1 MKVAATNKYLRQA
14 FVGKEKFY
22 QIGPRRVIKAADPR
36 LNGSMPNAN
45 LKIRTRSAV
54 TAFFLMLLQ
63 TFNASAV
70 ECSAASGEQRV
81 ALLELYTSEGC
92 SSCPPADKWLSKL
105 STQKLVPGALLP
117 LAFHVDYWNDLGWKD
132 PFSQAKF
139 SDRQRE
145 YSKRRG
151 ASFVV
156 TPQLLLDGQGYQ
168 RPLLIEDIDNK
179 AKSINRS
186 PPRASIRIN
195 QTQTPERIDAR
206 VEVRVADTD
215 ARQARVYVALYENN
229 LATAVKAGENKGAL
243 LKHDFVVRELSTPI
257 ALDDS
262 GRLSHDVSIR
272 LAPDW
277 KSRDLHLAAFAQH
290 PRSGEVLQA
299 LSSACR

>member
-22 QIGPRRVIKAADPR
+22 QNAPALVIKTGYLR
-36 LNGSMPNAN
+36 LNKTMSNTS
-45 LKIRTRSAV
+45 LKIRARCAA
-54 TAFFLMLLQ
+54 TALFLMLLQ
-63 TFNASAV
+63 IANASAV

-105 STQKLVPGALLP
+105 SAEKLVPGALLP
-117 LAFHVDYWNDLGWKD
+117 LAFHVDYWNYLGWSD

-139 SDRQRE
+139 SDRQRD

-156 TPQLLLDGQGYQ
+156 TPQLLLDGRGYQ
-168 RPLLIEDIDNK
+168 RPLLIEDIDSK
-179 AKSINRS
+179 AKSINRLA
-186 PPRASIRIN
+186 PRASIRIN
-195 QTQTPERIDAR
+195 QVQTPNQIDAR

-215 ARQARVYVALYENN
+215 ARQAQVFVALYENN
-229 LATAVKAGENKGAL
+229 LVTSVKAGENKGAL
-243 LKHDFVVRELSTPI
+243 LKHDFVVRELSNPV
-257 ALDDS
+257 ALDGD
-262 GRLSHDVSIR
+262 GRLTHDVSIR
-272 LAPDW
+272 IAPQW
-277 KSRDLHLAAFAQH
+277 KSRDLHLAAFVQH